1 MEERV
6 RMKSQLVEKYKD
18 FLKYRGENMDHHYEN
33 VRPSKFQAEM
43 EAQTKSEKMELWK
56 FSILKPSL
64 KYNEYEEYH
73 TMY

>member
-33 VRPSKFQAEM
+33 VSPYNGRQKRRR
-43 EAQTKSEKMELWK
+43 
-56 FSILKPSL
+56 KPNKRKWNFESL
-64 KYNEYEEYH
+64 VF
-73 TMY
+73 